1 MITGQKEMIAPAAE
15 MLLLVNLSS
24 MRRDNNKIFYRTQAW
39 REEKEVH
46 EDHIGDGF
54 KTQ

>member
-1 MITGQKEMIAPAAE
+1 MITGQQELIAPAAE
-15 MLLLVNLSS
+15 MLLLVNLSAI
-24 MRRDNNKIFYRTQAW
+24 RRENNKIFYRTQAR